1 MEGYV
6 MELGKIFLLFG
17 LASAFIGIYN
27 MIQIVNYL
35 SSKGVKI
42 NWFLLRLKW
51 FTYMSKYRELTVEE
65 TGDVGQF
72 HKGYIISVLCSLVFA
87 IAGAFLLTQ

>member
-1 MEGYV
+1 MEP
-6 MELGKIFLLFG
+6 GKIFLLLG
-17 LASAFIGIYN
+17 LVSAFFGIYN
-27 MIQIVNYL
+27 MIRIVNYL

-65 TGDVGQF
+65 TGDVGEF
-72 HKGYIISVLCSLVFA
+72 HKGYIISMLCALVLA
-87 IAGAFLLTQ
+87 ITGAFLLNQ

>member
-1 MEGYV
+1 
-6 MELGKIFLLFG
+6 MELGSIFLLSG
-17 LASAFIGIYN
+17 LVSAFFGIYN
-27 MIQIVNYL
+27 MIRIVNYL

-65 TGDVGQF
+65 TGNVGPF
-72 HKGYIISVLCSLVFA
+72 HRGYIISMLCALVFA
-87 IAGAFLLTQ
+87 IAGALLLSQ

>member
-1 MEGYV
+1 M
-6 MELGKIFLLFG
+6 LGRIFLGFAL
-17 LASAFIGIYN
+17 LSAIAGIYN

-65 TGDVGQF
+65 TGDVGGF
-72 HKGYIISVLCSLVFA
+72 HRGYIISMLCSLVLA
-87 IAGAFLLTQ
+87 ITGAFLLNQ

>member
-1 MEGYV
+1 MG
-6 MELGKIFLLFG
+6 FALLST
-17 LASAFIGIYN
+17 LVGIYN

-51 FTYMSKYRELTVEE
+51 FFYMSKYRELTVEE
-65 TGDVGQF
+65 TGDVGGF
-72 HKGYIISVLCSLVFA
+72 HRGYIISMLCSLVLA
-87 IAGAFLLTQ
+87 IAGAFLLNQ